1 MSRTIA
7 ETSESENQILS
18 STPSRP
24 AFACAIISTEF
35 GEWGGAG
42 RGGGGGGGGGGV
54 PFFAFGFFYSSPQL
68 PFKAQ
73 KAHSAAIGLGFFAI

>member
-7 ETSESENQILS
+7 ETSESENQICS

-35 GEWGGAG
+35 GELF
-42 RGGGGGGGGGGV
+42 GV
-54 PFFAFGFFYSSPQL
+54 LIAPP
-68 PFKAQ
+68 PIKAQ
-73 KAHSAAIGLGFFAI
+73 KAHSAAIGLGFFAIRQGRDCPLP